1 MMIKR
6 LRYTFIIMASS
17 ALLLVMLIM
26 GGAIIGIAH
35 WRTQTRTD
43 QIMTIL
49 AQHNGELTHAQATE
63 LAHQKLGKEFTANNV
78 FQYRYLIASETKQR
92 HLGMVDQA
100 NFPNLPRATIAQLL
114 KQAQQAT
121 TDHGTLFLDKTQY
134 RFQKLP
140 GQPTRYLFLDQ
151 TFLVQAQQDL
161 MHFSVLIG
169 LVCWT
174 IFTTVIILISNRVLK
189 PVIAAEQRQKRFI
202 TNAGHE
208 LKTPL
213 AIISANNEMAEM
225 LAGQTE
231 WTTNNTQQ
239 IKRLT
244 RLINNLI
251 NLARLD
257 EDPEIKLTKVDAS
270 TLVNQVVSEFKPLL
284 TNQALK
290 LNYQV
295 NQGVKVLAN
304 ANYYTE
310 LCNILLDNAVKYC
323 DPQGTV
329 TVTLTKH
336 SRGSELVIG
345 NSYRAGANQDYT
357 QFFDRFYRQDTAHQI
372 NEPAGFGIGLSMAQ
386 NLATIFH
393 ANLAVTYQH
402 EQIFFHVKFRS

>member
-6 LRYTFIIMASS
+6 LRQTFIITASA

-26 GGAIIGIAH
+26 GGAIVGIAN
-35 WRTQTRTD
+35 WKTETRAE

-49 AQHNGELTHAQATE
+49 AQHNGELSHAQATQ
-63 LAHQKLGKEFTANNV
+63 LAHQKLGKDFTANNV
-78 FQYRYLIASETKQR
+78 FQYRYVIASETSDHQ
-92 HLGMVDQA
+92 LGMIDQA
-100 NFPNLPRATIAQLL
+100 NFPNLPRETIATLV
-114 KQAQQAT
+114 KRAQQT
-121 TDHGTLFLDKTQY
+121 PGNHGVLLLGKTQY
-134 RFQKLP
+134 RFQKLT
-140 GQPTRYLFLDQ
+140 GKPTRYLFLDQ
-151 TFLVQAQQDL
+151 TALAQTQRDL
-161 MHFSVLIG
+161 TRFSVLIG
-169 LVCWT
+169 LICWI
-174 IFTTVIILISNRVLK
+174 IFTIVIILIANRVLQ
-189 PVIAAEQRQKRFI
+189 PIIAAEQRQKRFI

-225 LAGQTE
+225 LDGQTE

-257 EDPEIKLTKVDAS
+257 EDPEIKLTKIDAS
-270 TLVNQVVSEFKPLL
+270 SLVNQVVNDFKPLL
-284 TNQALK
+284 ENQGLK

-323 DPQGTV
+323 DPNGTV

-345 NSYRAGANQDYT
+345 NTYQAGANQDYT
-357 QFFDRFYRQDTAHQI
+357 EFFDRFYRQDTAHQI
-372 NEPAGFGIGLSMAQ
+372 DGPAGFGIGLSMAQ
-386 NLATIFH
+386 NLATIFQ
-393 ANLAVTYQH
+393 AKLAVTYQH
-402 EQIFFHVKFRS
+402 QQIFFHVRFRS